1 MIKVQNKKAIR
12 NLTIKYMKEN
22 KRRNI
27 IIIVTIILT
36 TFLFTSVFSVASIL
50 KTSIENQAFRQVGG
64 SFHGAFKDVSE
75 ELAEKLRVDPLIVNS
90 GLRKV
95 LGMGKNPEFSKA
107 QVEVSFMDE
116 EAAKYSF
123 LMPEVGRLPKENTKE
138 IACDTRVLEMLGKD
152 LKLGQEIELEIILGN
167 RKIIKDKF
175 ILVGYWEYDDAMYAN
190 QILIPKSYVDESLIG
205 YERFEYDVTGQVTL
219 NVFFKNANN
228 IEEDLKTVAEN
239 HGYQIQDESK
249 ENYLKTGI
257 NWGYLGSQAN
267 ANNPIEMQITIGILV
282 ILIGISRY
290 MIIYN
295 IFQISVLQ
303 DIQFYGLLKTIGTT
317 RRQIKKIIYLQGLS
331 LAAIGIPFGL
341 VLGGIFGKAIS
352 YKFTAII
359 QDHVIDGKISPIAL
373 AISVLFS
380 LLVVIISARKP
391 GNIAGKVSPVEAV
404 KFSGLDISGKKKKV
418 SNENFSIFNFALEN
432 LKRNI
437 KKTIMVGLSISMA
450 VILFQGTINLTN
462 GFDMEKYLSHWVI
475 SDFIVGKYNYFRSPT
490 IVESDLFRSLND
502 EEVEF
507 LESSIDSE
515 NSGKVYVSLNSG
527 IALTK
532 NEMKNTESITDD
544 ENMENYIK
552 VGGDKYLNS
561 VQIYGLNKFMQGK
574 LELIDGDLEKLNT
587 IDNAIVAIYRLDDYS
602 NPKMSSNIKNVGDK
616 VTIRHFRDYKL
627 IDYETNTEVEELEG
641 MDTSTINPIGE
652 DEYFEEY
659 TVVATAAISHP
670 MTYRYYG
677 PLQFALS
684 EEKLLENP
692 KSAKVLAMHFDV
704 EDSKSEEV
712 ESFLENYTRK
722 INKGLDFESK
732 NSYLSN
738 FNDLKMLVS
747 LAGISFSGILA
758 LIGALNYLN
767 TIITTMLARKREF
780 AILQAI
786 GMTNKQ
792 LEKMI
797 QIEGICYVG
806 ISGVIAIAA
815 IILIN
820 TFIWPA
826 LEKNLWFFTA
836 KNSYTQGILLLGIY
850 IIIGMTISKIGF
862 RNLNKESVVNR
873 IGAV

>member
-1 MIKVQNKKAIR
+1 MGLDITGNRK
-12 NLTIKYMKEN
+12 T
-22 KRRNI
+22 RR
-27 IIIVTIILT
+27 IL
-36 TFLFTSVFSVASIL
+36 S
-50 KTSIENQAFRQVGG
+50 
-64 SFHGAFKDVSE
+64 
-75 ELAEKLRVDPLIVNS
+75 EKLRVDPLIVNS

-282 ILIGISRY
+282 ILIGISGY

-502 EEVEF
+502 EEVE
-507 LESSIDSE
+507 
-515 NSGKVYVSLNSG
+515 
-527 IALTK
+527 
-532 NEMKNTESITDD
+532 
-544 ENMENYIK
+544 
-552 VGGDKYLNS
+552 
-561 VQIYGLNKFMQGK
+561 
-574 LELIDGDLEKLNT
+574 
-587 IDNAIVAIYRLDDYS
+587 
-602 NPKMSSNIKNVGDK
+602 
-616 VTIRHFRDYKL
+616 
-627 IDYETNTEVEELEG
+627 ELEG

-758 LIGALNYLN
+758 IIGALNYLN

-786 GMTNKQ
+786 GMT
-792 LEKMI
+792 
-797 QIEGICYVG
+797 V
-806 ISGVIAIAA
+806 
-815 IILIN
+815 
-820 TFIWPA
+820 W
-826 LEKNLWFFTA
+826 
-836 KNSYTQGILLLGIY
+836 
-850 IIIGMTISKIGF
+850 
-862 RNLNKESVVNR
+862 
-873 IGAV
+873 